1 MFIIAFIIYHRVAK
15 YDSVSRRLK
24 ELWIAMEKGMLE
36 LRWRNACMQ
45 LQEIPCTIGLHS
57 HVEVTF
63 YSAQRWTS
71 TMFHNTIIVPEK
83 EYVERDPQFFDVV
96 LFESHSVRQLGPA
109 NSIRDTEERKSKRE
123 QRQRATLF
131 VIADGE

>member
-1 MFIIAFIIYHRVAK
+1 
-15 YDSVSRRLK
+15 
-24 ELWIAMEKGMLE
+24 
-36 LRWRNACMQ
+36 
-45 LQEIPCTIGLHS
+45 
-57 HVEVTF
+57 
-63 YSAQRWTS
+63 
-71 TMFHNTIIVPEK
+71 MFHNTIIVPEK

-109 NSIRDTEERKSKRE
+109 NSILDTEERKSKRG